1 MKLSKLVFIACLCLI
16 SVQIFNLLVQLPI
29 YSGGASKT
37 MELSDTFKNA
47 EARAENGRQ
56 TDKLIDY
63 SSCKYIQPG
72 NVMPHYTCPRSEVK
86 RFILLNN
93 QISSS
98 KREVNIEANIQT
110 FSTIRNSRICMTG
123 DSMVNQLFH
132 SMECLLSHF
141 NTSVKRHLHNTFFSE
156 KYKMRMP
163 GLIELSLPN
172 TGSLLMFHGIKGPC
186 KPENMGKIWEKC
198 PPSSTDVLIFNIG
211 YLHCTN
217 ILESFGY
224 SKGINSKLN
233 VRATAHMT
241 EEIISNISRIFK
253 NRKILLYGQP
263 APELVNY
270 PNAEKMK
277 KKLAKDK
284 FFRHQSDR
292 VILDLVEIEKS
303 IAEKYNIHYI
313 DSYEVTKSFLNEKE
327 RITWGKDF
335 SLGRTDRV
343 HFCLPGP
350 VDFATNTVLEAL
362 IKN

>member
-1 MKLSKLVFIACLCLI
+1 
-16 SVQIFNLLVQLPI
+16 
-29 YSGGASKT
+29 
-37 MELSDTFKNA
+37 
-47 EARAENGRQ
+47 
-56 TDKLIDY
+56 
-63 SSCKYIQPG
+63 
-72 NVMPHYTCPRSEVK
+72 
-86 RFILLNN
+86 
-93 QISSS
+93 
-98 KREVNIEANIQT
+98 
-110 FSTIRNSRICMTG
+110 
-123 DSMVNQLFH
+123 
-132 SMECLLSHF
+132 
-141 NTSVKRHLHNTFFSE
+141 
-156 KYKMRMP
+156 
-163 GLIELSLPN
+163 
-172 TGSLLMFHGIKGPC
+172 
-186 KPENMGKIWEKC
+186 
-198 PPSSTDVLIFNIG
+198 
-211 YLHCTN
+211 
-217 ILESFGY
+217 
-224 SKGINSKLN
+224 
-233 VRATAHMT
+233 MT

-270 PNAEKMK
+270 PNAKKMK
-277 KKLAKDK
+277 KHLAKDK